1 MGKSSQEGKGAKVV
15 YTIFAF
21 LLSMLIFFFTLLVIL
36 QSTFLNKNFILNEIN
51 DTNYYTDLSS
61 EITEGLHPI
70 NVIVF
75 DDPKKSNLVAG
86 FCLLYTSASTSVT

>member
-36 QSTFLNKNFILNEIN
+36 QSTFLNKNFILN
-51 DTNYYTDLSS
+51 
-61 EITEGLHPI
+61 
-70 NVIVF
+70 
-75 DDPKKSNLVAG
+75 
-86 FCLLYTSASTSVT
+86 

>member
-61 EITEGLHPI
+61 EITEGLI
-70 NVIVF
+70 DLGN
-75 DDPKKSNLVAG
+75 
-86 FCLLYTSASTSVT
+86 ASGIDEAFFT